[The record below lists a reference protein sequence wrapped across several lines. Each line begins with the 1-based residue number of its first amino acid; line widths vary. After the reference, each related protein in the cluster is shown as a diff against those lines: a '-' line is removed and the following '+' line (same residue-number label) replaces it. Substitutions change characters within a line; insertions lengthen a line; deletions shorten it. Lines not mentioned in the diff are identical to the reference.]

1 MLIRNVDTNEYVSL
15 LKELTHEGKEVSLLI
30 SGNSM
35 FPFLIHQRDYICFRR
50 PDRKLRKGDMVFYQ
64 RKNGQYIMHRICR
77 VKPDGYYMVGDA
89 QQLIEGPIQESQIF
103 GLVTKVKRKG
113 KWIGP
118 ENFWWNFFRY
128 VWIRLIPFRHM
139 LMRLYG
145 VKGLDA

>member
-1 MLIRNVDTNEYVSL
+1 MRTVDTNEYVSL
-15 LKELTHEGKEVSLLI
+15 LKELTHQGKEVSLLI

-64 RKNGQYIMHRICR
+64 RKNGQYIMHRICG

-118 ENFWWNFFRY
+118 ENFWWKFFRY

-145 VKGLDA
+145 VKGLNT